1 MKIKSCVS
9 RFGKRDSLIK
19 GASSRSVYIKVR
31 GKEKQTPLP
40 DAEEMVVRV
49 WGGIRSEAVVN
60 LPSGLNLY
68 LRPNNTSPAEIFFL
82 KDPRE
87 HAGLPSYSRTN
98 KNRLADSWNLE
109 KKKKYMHYLWPDCI
123 QRLLEEI
130 DNLTH
135 IRWRQIPTRDRF
147 SRYQGEA
154 LG

>member
-1 MKIKSCVS
+1 M
-9 RFGKRDSLIK
+9 
-19 GASSRSVYIKVR
+19 
-31 GKEKQTPLP
+31 
-40 DAEEMVVRV
+40 
-49 WGGIRSEAVVN
+49 N

-82 KDPRE
+82 KDARE
-87 HAGLPSYSRTN
+87 RAGLPSYSRTN

-109 KKKKYMHYLWPDCI
+109 KKKKKYMHYLWPDCI